1 MMSVRHV
8 TRFVY
13 MPGLRVHRQS
23 HVCAC
28 VSFWKTLPWCG
39 KKKKGSV
46 ILKFLFKF
54 LLLHALLWKLIGM
67 PVWKG
72 SRSNVSF
79 WMEVCEMLKHLKT
92 RFLSSLFFCPR
103 LDDAHRFFF
112 FFFCLYGMCW
122 CFIAPDWKWMS
133 MSCTIPHHMSKV
145 VCRWPLA
152 CWLDIVISAFLHI
165 CVQVKGR

>member
-112 FFFCLYGMCW
+112 FFLSLWHVLMFYCSRLKMNVNELY
-122 CFIAPDWKWMS
+122 DS
-133 MSCTIPHHMSKV
+133 SPHEQSG
-145 VCRWPLA
+145 
-152 CWLDIVISAFLHI
+152 
-165 CVQVKGR
+165 VQVASRMLVGHSHFSIFTYMCSG